1 VNNQDVRVLLERL
14 NDRTANAIED
24 AAAFASTRTHYEI
37 TIEHLMIKL
46 LEEGGGD
53 LELIFNFFGIDVDKL
68 WQEMLENLSR
78 LRANNTGKP
87 SFSPLLFQWFERA
100 WTSATLYYDENR
112 IRSAMLLDALIQLS
126 PLLPGTAFNELDGI
140 SLDKLR
146 SQYSVIVEGSSEAQ
160 KDNRFNISNDEADDV
175 IMPNETK
182 KTKSK
187 KSSNQNSESALSR
200 FTENVTYKAAS
211 GKIDP
216 VLGRD
221 EEIRLMID
229 ILSRRRKNNPI
240 LVGEPGVGKTALVE
254 GFALRIAHETV
265 PDDLKGVQ
273 VHTLDLGLLQAGA
286 GVKGEFEKRLKQ
298 VITEVKESAIPIIMF
313 IDEAH
318 TLIGAGGEAGMSD
331 AANLLKPAL
340 ARGELR
346 TIAATTWSEYKK
358 YFERDAALERR
369 FQIVK
374 VEEPSIE
381 NAIVMLNGLKVHY
394 QTHHDIL
401 ITDDAVETAV
411 HLSSRYITGRF
422 LPDKA
427 IDLLDTAAARIR
439 MGQAAKPAAIESA
452 ESHIEYIE
460 RRLDHLASELK
471 SGLTI
476 NESLKSELEKDL
488 EETKAKLTIQIEQ
501 WQKERELVN
510 SIREHRDQLTTKYN
524 ENVDENDPNIVKLK
538 TNSLKIRDD
547 LAEVQGETPMVQ
559 AEVNGAAIAE
569 IIADWTGVPVGKMLK
584 NDLTSLM
591 ELEDRLRVRVIGQ
604 DDAISDIARSIRTSR
619 AGLSN
624 DETPIGVFLLSGP
637 SGVGKTET
645 ARLIADEMFGSER
658 SLITINM
665 SEYQEAHTVSQL
677 KGSPPGYVGYGEGGI
692 LTEAVRKR
700 PYSLV
705 LLDEVEKAHPDVM
718 NLFYQVF
725 DRGFMRDG
733 EGREIDFKNT
743 IIIMT
748 SNLGANEI
756 VDAFTPDDELE
767 KENNT
772 IDSSIENISESDS
785 EGQDAV
791 ANNKT
796 DTPVKEWKAPTMSE
810 LKNLIQPALL
820 THFAPALLGRMQ
832 IIPFRPLDANAL
844 QSIVAIKL
852 DAVAQRINKAHGIEM
867 RCQPSAFQHLADQC
881 TQPETGARFINSL
894 IEQQLLP
901 EISRSLLQF
910 MADDDMPDVLSLEI
924 DDKGQMSVLF
934 SDLVAEDDSEL
945 AVEEDEV
952 SA

>member
-1 VNNQDVRVLLERL
+1 MNNQDVRVLLERL
-14 NDRTANAIED
+14 NDRTATAIED

-37 TIEHLMIKL
+37 TIEHLMIKM
-46 LEEGGGD
+46 LEDGNGD
-53 LELIFNFFGIDVDKL
+53 LELIFDFFGIDVDKL
-68 WQEMLENLSR
+68 WQDMLENLSR
-78 LRANNTGKP
+78 QRANNTGKP

-100 WTSATLYYDENR
+100 WTAATLYYDENR

-126 PLLPGTAFNELDGI
+126 PLLPGTSFNELDGI

-146 SQYSVIVEGSSEAQ
+146 SQYTVIVDGSSEAQ
-160 KDNRFNISNDEADDV
+160 KDNRFNISADEADEV
-175 IMPNETK
+175 LVPKETK
-182 KTKSK
+182 STSKTSA
-187 KSSNQNSESALSR
+187 NQNAESALSR
-200 FTENVTYKAAS
+200 FTENVTFKAAS

-298 VITEVKESAIPIIMF
+298 VITEVKDSAIPIIMF

-369 FQIVK
+369 FQVVK
-374 VEEPSIE
+374 VEEPTIE

-394 QTHHDIL
+394 QTHHGIL

-439 MGQAAKPAAIESA
+439 MGQAAKPASIESA
-452 ESHIEYIE
+452 ESHVEYIE
-460 RRLDHLASELK
+460 RRLDHLASEQKNGLEVNEALK
-471 SGLTI
+471 LQ
-476 NESLKSELEKDL
+476 LENDL
-488 EETKAKLTIQIEQ
+488 EETKSKLATQLEQ
-501 WQKERELVN
+501 WEKERELVGN
-510 SIREHRDQLTTKYN
+510 IQEHREQLTSKYK
-524 ENVDENDPNIVKLK
+524 ENIDENDPNIVELK
-538 TNSLKIRDD
+538 SNSLKIRVS
-547 LAEVQGETPMVQ
+547 LAQLQGESPMVQ

-569 IIADWTGVPVGKMLK
+569 IIADWTGVPVGKMVK
-584 NDLTSLM
+584 NDLVSLM
-591 ELEDRLRVRVIGQ
+591 ELEERLRLRVIGQ
-604 DDAISDIARSIRTSR
+604 DDAISAIARSIRTSK

-624 DETPIGVFLLSGP
+624 DETPLGVFLLAGP

-692 LTEAVRKR
+692 LTEAVRKK

-705 LLDEVEKAHPDVM
+705 LLDEVEKAHADVM

-748 SNLGANEI
+748 SNLGTNEI
-756 VDAFTPDDELE
+756 VDAFIPDDELE
-767 KENNT
+767 V
-772 IDSSIENISESDS
+772 DSSQEREELEPPELESSLENDSVEIEKKPWQEPTLS
-785 EGQDAV
+785 QL
-791 ANNKT
+791 
-796 DTPVKEWKAPTMSE
+796 KEI
-810 LKNLIQPALL
+810 IQPALL
-820 THFAPALLGRMQ
+820 MHFAPALLGRMQ
-832 IIPFRPLDANAL
+832 VIPYRPLNLEAL
-844 QSIVAIKL
+844 QAIVAIKL
-852 DAVAQRINKAHGIEM
+852 DAVAQRIHKAHNIAM
-867 RCQPSAFQHLADQC
+867 RCEPSVFKYLADQC
-881 TQPETGARFINSL
+881 TQPETGARFINAL

-910 MADDDMPDVLSLEI
+910 MADDDIPDVLSLEL
-924 DDKGQMSVLF
+924 DDQGQMSVLF
-934 SDLVAEDDSEL
+934 SDLMAEDDDTVV
-945 AVEEDEV
+945 AEEEV
-952 SA
+952 NA